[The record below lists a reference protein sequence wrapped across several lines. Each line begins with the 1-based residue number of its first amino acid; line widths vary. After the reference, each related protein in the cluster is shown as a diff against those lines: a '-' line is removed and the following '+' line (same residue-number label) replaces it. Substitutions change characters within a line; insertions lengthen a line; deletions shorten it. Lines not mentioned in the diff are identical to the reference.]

1 MVTYGRE
8 VSDLFRIETD
18 QGKRSHHWRLRW
30 SAELQSKYWSRM
42 MINRSWSSISIGRNR
57 SGELQRKIKW
67 ILRIEILLQ
76 VLYELMVR
84 HKTDRWIYCFIDM
97 EEKGH
102 FRSDE
107 TDNRSKFRL
116 SVLFVPSE
124 LVQQV
129 NRLLGLWSF
138 IGCMS
143 PWKFGH
149 LWCAS
154 SQTTY
159 LSIVMKWIEVK

>member
-30 SAELQSKYWSRM
+30 SAELQSKYRSRM
-42 MINRSWSSISIGRNR
+42 MINRSWTSISIGRNR

-67 ILRIEILLQ
+67 ILRIKILLQ

-107 TDNRSKFRL
+107 TDIDRNFDWASYSCLPNLYNKLIDSWIYGRL
-116 SVLFVPSE
+116 SDVCLSE
-124 LVQQV
+124 NSLTNDIYINSDEV
-129 NRLLGLWSF
+129 N
-138 IGCMS
+138 
-143 PWKFGH
+143 
-149 LWCAS
+149 
-154 SQTTY
+154 
-159 LSIVMKWIEVK
+159 WI